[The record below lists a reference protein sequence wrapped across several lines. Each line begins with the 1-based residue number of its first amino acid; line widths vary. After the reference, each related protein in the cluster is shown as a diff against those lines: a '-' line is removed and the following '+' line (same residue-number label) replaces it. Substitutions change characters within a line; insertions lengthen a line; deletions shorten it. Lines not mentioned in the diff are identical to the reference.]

1 MAFLTDVELG
11 LSMNLGSRVRQGV
24 SVGWTDPG
32 SEVVKG
38 RGKGTGGRG
47 GGRRRGEE

>member
-1 MAFLTDVELG
+1 MSSCAVGVFVALLSDVELG
-11 LSMNLGSRVRQGV
+11 LNMNLGSRVRQGV

-38 RGKGTGGRG
+38 RGKGDW
-47 GGRRRGEE
+47 